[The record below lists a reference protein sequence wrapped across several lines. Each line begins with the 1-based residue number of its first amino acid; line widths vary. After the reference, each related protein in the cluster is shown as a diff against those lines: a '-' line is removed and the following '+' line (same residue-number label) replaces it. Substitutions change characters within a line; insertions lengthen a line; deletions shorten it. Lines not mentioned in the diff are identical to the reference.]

1 MTADFRLALRQ
12 LRRTPGFTLMVVAT
26 LALGIGASTALYS
39 VAREALFKSLPF
51 PDSERAVRLWAF
63 DRSRGITRTMLSFV
77 RYDYIRQRQQS
88 FTALGAAH
96 EWHVSLTG
104 RGQAERLTAKLVSA
118 GFFQLFGLRPV
129 IGRAFLEAEDQA
141 GARPVAMISEG
152 LWRRLFQ
159 GSENALGETL
169 TLEGTPHTIVGVV
182 PESFAYPFGTVEVW
196 TTRLAEPSLYT
207 PQQINDGAAY
217 LNPSAILK
225 PGVSVRE
232 AQQEIDRL
240 AAEYRREF
248 PQRVDAITEIELL
261 PFKEELIGQ
270 QRQSIYLLFGAV
282 GFVHLIA
289 CFNVANLLLARFA
302 SRSRENAM
310 RLALGS
316 SPQRLVGQF
325 LAESLLLALG
335 AAVLGVALAGA
346 LLKIF
351 RFALEEFLPRVGVAG
366 VDPEALGF
374 MLALTLFTGAAVGLI
389 PGLIATRRDL
399 LEMLKE
405 SSRGAT
411 QGLTPGSFRRALLV
425 GEVAV
430 SLVLLIVAGL
440 VAVSFARL
448 QQVDPG
454 VRKSGLFLATIDLPR
469 ASYQSDAQIVAV
481 ARQITDRLGALPNV
495 QKVAFTDSPP
505 LSGGPVLSPYAAAD
519 RPLPPMNERLIALRN
534 IVTPDY
540 FATAG
545 IPLTDGRAF
554 TSDDRADTPAVA
566 LLNETMARQLFPDGS
581 PVGRKV
587 VLGITSRTAEIV
599 GVVGDVRTEGLA
611 TAPKPEIFFSFLQR
625 PRRSFTLVL
634 RTDDEPAAV
643 APSVRAVLRE
653 IDPDIPVNS
662 PRSIAAEF
670 WNSLSNQRF
679 AFRLLGLFAGT
690 ALVLALLGIYSVI
703 AYTVQQR
710 AGEIAVRMMLGATP
724 AEVRRMIVRDGMR
737 LTAAGVALGL
747 AGAYFFSEMLRRILF
762 AVPTVHVPVYAGV
775 ALLLIGAS
783 LVTCWLAAHRVSR
796 IDPIDVLRSD

>member
-12 LRRTPGFTLMVVAT
+12 LRRTPGFTAMVVAT
-26 LALGIGASTALYS
+26 LALGIGASTAIYS
-39 VAREALFKSLPF
+39 VAQQALFKPLPF
-51 PDSERAVRLWAF
+51 PESDRAIRLWAF
-63 DRSRGITRTMLSFV
+63 DRSRGITRTMMSFV

-88 FTALGAAH
+88 FSAMGAAH

-104 RGQAERLTAKLVSA
+104 RGQAERLSAKLVTA
-118 GFFQLFGLRPV
+118 GFFRMFGMRPV
-129 IGRAFLEAEDQA
+129 VGREFLETEDQP

-152 LWRRLFQ
+152 LWRRIFQ

-169 TLEGTPHTIVGVV
+169 VLEGTPHTVVGVV
-182 PESFAYPFGTVEVW
+182 PETFAYPFGTVDVW
-196 TTRLAEPSLYT
+196 TTRAAEPAIYT
-207 PQQINDGAAY
+207 PQQVNDGAAY
-217 LNPSAILK
+217 LNPSALLK
-225 PGVSVRE
+225 PGVSLRD

-240 AAEYRREF
+240 VAEYRREF
-248 PQRVDAITEIELL
+248 PQRVDAITEVELL
-261 PFKEELIGQ
+261 PFREELVGQ
-270 QRQSIYLLFGAV
+270 QRQAIYLLFGAV
-282 GFVHLIA
+282 GLVHLIA

-335 AAVLGVALAGA
+335 AAAMGIGLAAA
-346 LLKIF
+346 LLRIF
-351 RFALEEFLPRVGVAG
+351 RFALEEFLPRATPLA
-366 VDPEALGF
+366 VDPGALGF
-374 MLALTLFTGAAVGLI
+374 MLGLTLLTGAAVGLI

-405 SSRGAT
+405 SSHGAT

-425 GEVAV
+425 AEVAV

-440 VAVSFARL
+440 VAISFARL
-448 QQVDPG
+448 QSVDPG
-454 VRKSGLFLATIDLPR
+454 VRKTGIFLAAIDLPR
-469 ASYQSDAQIVAV
+469 GNYQTDAQLLAIT
-481 ARQITDRLGALPNV
+481 RQIEERLGALPNV
-495 QKVAFTDSPP
+495 QRVAFTDSPP

-534 IVTPDY
+534 IVSAGY
-540 FATAG
+540 LETAG
-545 IPLTDGRAF
+545 IPLKEGRGF
-554 TSDDRADTPAVA
+554 TADDHADTPAVA
-566 LLNETMARQLFPDGS
+566 LLNETMAQQLFPDVN

-587 VLGITSRTAEIV
+587 VLGITNRTAEVI
-599 GVVGDVRTEGLA
+599 GLVGDVRTEGLA
-611 TAPKPEIFFSFLQR
+611 TPPKPEIYFSFAQR

-634 RTDDEPAAV
+634 RTDDEPAAI

-653 IDPDIPVNS
+653 IDPDIPVNA

-703 AYTVQQR
+703 AYSVQQR
-710 AGEIAVRMMLGATP
+710 ATEIAVRLMLGATP
-724 AEVRRMIVRDGMR
+724 AEVRRMIVTDGMR
-737 LTAAGVALGL
+737 LTAAGIVLGL
-747 AGAYFFSEMLRRILF
+747 AGAYFCSEMLRRILF

-775 ALLLIGAS
+775 AVLLVVAS
-783 LVTCWLAAHRVSR
+783 IATCWLAARRVAR
-796 IDPIDVLRSD
+796 IEPIAVLRTD